1 MEQQE
6 QGNIRYGIAFTETLA
21 IHPRTAITTIMQF
34 GYKDKLKAQ
43 KVMDG
48 VMNKIDPITEALHL
62 FEYPAERENELEIGE
77 WLPDEI
83 PTIPENVNENWSK
96 A

>member
-1 MEQQE
+1 M
-6 QGNIRYGIAFTETLA
+6 IIL
-21 IHPRTAITTIMQF
+21 TIVEDLLN
-34 GYKDKLKAQ
+34 YIEEELNKREWLH
-43 KVMDG
+43 
-48 VMNKIDPITEALHL
+48 MNKIDPITEALHL